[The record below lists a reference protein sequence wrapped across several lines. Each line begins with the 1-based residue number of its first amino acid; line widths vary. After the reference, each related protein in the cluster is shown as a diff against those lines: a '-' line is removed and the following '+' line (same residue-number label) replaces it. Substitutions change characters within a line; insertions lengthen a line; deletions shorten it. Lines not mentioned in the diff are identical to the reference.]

1 MDTKFWGPS
10 AWKLLHMASF
20 QYDPKTQRKEMKIFL
35 ELLPFV
41 LPCKFCRKSLTE
53 YYVDDPPVKALDSSE
68 TLSRWLWRIH
78 GKVNEKLR
86 SQGQTIPKDPTYK
99 EVAIIYKN
107 YLAQGC
113 SQTTFHGW
121 ELLFSILDNHPLS
134 KEGRSTKPFECN
146 FQPKT
151 FSEKNQYNTLTSEER
166 VPYIIG
172 FFNVLPAILPYRE
185 WRDVWN
191 TTNESCTPVGKGRRS
206 AISWLWKKRCALEE
220 QFELQNKDTYLGLC
234 STVAAH
240 RSGCSKSVRARTCRK
255 RSNTKYQN
263 YGK

>member
-20 QYDPKTQRKEMKIFL
+20 QYDPKTQHKEMKHFL

-53 YYVDDPPVKALDSSE
+53 YYATDPPAEALDSAE

-78 GKVNEKLR
+78 GKVNNKLR

-99 EVAIIYKN
+99 EVATIYKD

-113 SQTTFHGW
+113 SQTHFPGW
-121 ELLFSILDNHPLS
+121 EFLFSILDNHPLS
-134 KEGRSTKPFECN
+134 KEGRSTKPFECA

-151 FSEKNQYNTLTSEER
+151 VAEKNQYNTLSPEER
-166 VPYIIG
+166 VPFLVE
-172 FFNVLPAILPYRE
+172 FFKALPAILPYKE
-185 WRDVWN
+185 WREKWVAAG
-191 TTNESCTPVGKGRRS
+191 SCPEPVAKGRRS
-206 AISWLWKKRCALEE
+206 AIAWLWGIRRSLERE
-220 QFELQNKDTYLGLC
+220 FELKNCDTYFGLC

-240 RSGCSKSVRARTCRK
+240 RSGCSKSSRAKTCRRQRERHSQK
-255 RSNTKYQN
+255 K
-263 YGK
+263 